1 MGKVRPDRVKR
12 IAREL
17 VSRFPDRFTTD
28 FEENKKAVNALTK
41 TSSARVRNRV
51 AGYVTR
57 IVSIMRAAEA
67 AEATSES
74 EEAISEEPE
83 SEAPIE

>member
-12 IAREL
+12 VAREL

-41 TSSARVRNRV
+41 TSSSKVRNRV

-57 IVSIMRAAEA
+57 LVSITRAAEA

-74 EEAISEEPE
+74 EEATSEESE
-83 SEAPIE
+83 SEAPME